1 MIPLI
6 YRHWN
11 YLEGYIGDYDSS
23 VLLMFKYCY
32 FIFLV
37 YVMLHRNFLSVLCS
51 VYVGVLN
58 YFMRSVLACVKPFID
73 SDLIDFVPFSLWKD
87 KYPLIQ

>member
-1 MIPLI
+1 
-6 YRHWN
+6 
-11 YLEGYIGDYDSS
+11 
-23 VLLMFKYCY
+23 
-32 FIFLV
+32 
-37 YVMLHRNFLSVLCS
+37 MLHRNFLSVLCS

>member
-1 MIPLI
+1 MIPPI
-6 YRHWN
+6 YQHSN

-32 FIFLV
+32 CIFLV
-37 YVMLHRNFLSVLCS
+37 YVMLHLNFLSVLCS

-58 YFMRSVLACVKPFID
+58 YFMRSVLAYVKPN
-73 SDLIDFVPFSLWKD
+73 
-87 KYPLIQ
+87 